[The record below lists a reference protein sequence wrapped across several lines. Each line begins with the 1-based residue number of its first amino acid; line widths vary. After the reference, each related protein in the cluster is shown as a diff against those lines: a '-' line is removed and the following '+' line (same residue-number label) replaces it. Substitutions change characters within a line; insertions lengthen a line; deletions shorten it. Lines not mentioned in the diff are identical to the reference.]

1 MEQLRGRPGRTR
13 SRRRVIGFLNSGS
26 AGDWA
31 HLVAAFKEG
40 LTEAGYVEGR
50 NVAIEY
56 RWSQGENEKLPNL
69 AADLVRRQVNVIAAF
84 GPPAAVAA
92 KAATSSTPIVFIAGS
107 PASAGRFP
115 TRPGFRLCR
124 GVDPEAPGDAARAS
138 PERAGRGDAG

>member
-1 MEQLRGRPGRTR
+1 M
-13 SRRRVIGFLNSGS
+13 RRRDFITLLGSGAAAWPPRVHAQQPPPPVIGFLNSGS

-92 KAATSSTPIVFIAGS
+92 KAATSST
-107 PASAGRFP
+107 
-115 TRPGFRLCR
+115 
-124 GVDPEAPGDAARAS
+124 
-138 PERAGRGDAG
+138 